1 MALAKFV
8 AHLVNQQVAHE
19 LLALQLLSLLFARP
33 TADSVEIAIGFT
45 KECGQMLQEVSPSG
59 MNSVFERFRGILH
72 SGQLDKRVQFM
83 IEALFKCRKNGFGDF
98 PRVLPELDLVESEE
112 QITHEVGLEDALDK
126 EDALDVFAVDAAF
139 DTNERLWRSI
149 QAEILGGSDG
159 EEEEDEDAEVVHAAA
174 AAGGADSPAGGAAA
188 AHGSAGGS
196 GYQPPA
202 AAQQAVVNDVSI
214 DIPGLRRTIY
224 LVIMSSLDFEECAH
238 KLMGLNI
245 PPQHAV
251 EICNMIVECCAQE
264 RTYLKMFGLLGQRF
278 CMMRGPW
285 RELFEEVFAHQ
296 YSTVH
301 SLETNKLRNVA
312 KFFAHLLATDALPW
326 TVFEFVRLSESETTS
341 SSRIFLKVLLQELMQ
356 SVGMQTLRSRLH
368 EPDMQAMFSGMLPKD
383 NPRDTRFAINFY
395 TTIGLGALTDGL
407 REHLQTAAVAAA
419 AAAQR
424 QRSYSRSSSSSG
436 SYSSRSSRSY
446 SSHSSRSYSSR
457 SRSRS
462 RSYSSRSYSSRSRS
476 RSRSY
481 SSRSSRRSR
490 SYSLG
495 HKRRSLSRSPSHRRA
510 DPPASLPAAS

>member
-1 MALAKFV
+1 
-8 AHLVNQQVAHE
+8 
-19 LLALQLLSLLFARP
+19 
-33 TADSVEIAIGFT
+33 
-45 KECGQMLQEVSPSG
+45 MLQEISPSG

-83 IEALFKCRKNGFGDF
+83 IEALFKCRKQAFGEF
-98 PRVLPELDLVESEE
+98 PRVLPELDLVDSEE

-126 EDALDVFAVDAAF
+126 EEALDVFVLDAAF

-149 QAEILGGSDG
+149 QSEILGDSD
-159 EEEEDEDAEVVHAAA
+159 EEESGDDAEAVHAAA
-174 AAGGADSPAGGAAA
+174 AAGGGGSPEGGAALQ
-188 AHGSAGGS
+188 HDAGGS
-196 GYQPPA
+196 GYQPPTHKP
-202 AAQQAVVNDVSI
+202 AVVNDVSI

-238 KLMGLNI
+238 KLMGLSI
-245 PPQHAV
+245 PPQHSV

-368 EPDMQAMFSGMLPKD
+368 DKDMQAVFSGMLPRS
-383 NPRDTRFAINFY
+383 NTRDTRFAINFY
-395 TTIGLGALTDGL
+395 TTIGLGALTADL
-407 REHLQTAAVAAA
+407 REHLVTAAA
-419 AAAQR
+419 AEAAKAAAATQSS
-424 QRSYSRSSSSSG
+424 SYSSDSYSSG
-436 SYSSRSSRSY
+436 SYSSRSG
-446 SSHSSRSYSSR
+446 SYSSR
-457 SRSRS
+457 SG
-462 RSYSSRSYSSRSRS
+462 SYSSRSYSSRSRS
-476 RSRSY
+476 RSY
-481 SSRSSRRSR
+481 SSRSRSR
-490 SYSLG
+490 SYS
-495 HKRRSLSRSPSHRRA
+495 HSRSRSRSG
-510 DPPASLPAAS
+510 SLRVPKPQHDTTGREGGGQHVPTLATH